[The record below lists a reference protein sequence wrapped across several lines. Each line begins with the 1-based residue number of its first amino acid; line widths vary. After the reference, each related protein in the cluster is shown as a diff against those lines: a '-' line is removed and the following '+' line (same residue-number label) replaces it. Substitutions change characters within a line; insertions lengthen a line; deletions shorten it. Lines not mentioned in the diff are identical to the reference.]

1 MVRLVGHDE
10 VEIARLEVS
19 LEAGTARQGLD
30 RTGNDRLA
38 VRVAARLLD
47 AHGAIEVFDRL
58 CHELVPVGQNKHPA
72 VTVDVRER
80 DGLAQSGRHLDQMG
94 TAVQIV
100 DYVDTFRLV
109 IP

>member
-1 MVRLVGHDE
+1 MVRLVGNDE
-10 VEIARLEVS
+10 VEIARLEVP

-30 RTGNDRLA
+30 RTGDDRLA

-58 CHELVPVGQNKHPA
+58 RHQLVPMGQNQHPA
-72 VTVDVRER
+72 VPVDVRER
-80 DGLAQSGRHLDQMG
+80 DSLAQAGCHLHQMG
-94 TAVQIV
+94 AAIEVV

-109 IP
+109 VP